1 VRLKVCEVIRE
12 DVSSREEIK
21 VFLAKLFLHSVDI
34 LAELVLPG
42 DFVHPRE
49 YIDLLGLMK
58 TFEGVVF
65 AVLRGP
71 QHIPLGHAIGVPEA
85 IRIEDLMNQ
94 LAIFTKGF
102 EEQL

>member
-1 VRLKVCEVIRE
+1 
-12 DVSSREEIK
+12 
-21 VFLAKLFLHSVDI
+21 
-34 LAELVLPG
+34 
-42 DFVHPRE
+42 
-49 YIDLLGLMK
+49 MK

-65 AVLRGP
+65 AMLRGP

-102 EEQL
+102 EEQLWMVDDGSLHKIVDSSVVENVRA

>member
-1 VRLKVCEVIRE
+1 MGLKVCVVIRK

-21 VFLAKLFLHSVDI
+21 VFLAKLLLHPVDI

-49 YIDLLGLMK
+49 YIYLLGLMK

-65 AVLRGP
+65 AVLLGP

-85 IRIEDLMNQ
+85 VRIKDLMNQ
-94 LAIFTKGF
+94 LTIFTKGL
-102 EEQL
+102 EEQF

>member
-1 VRLKVCEVIRE
+1 MGLKVCVVIRK

-21 VFLAKLFLHSVDI
+21 VFLAKLLLHPVDI

-65 AVLRGP
+65 AVLLGP

-85 IRIEDLMNQ
+85 IRIKDLMNQ
-94 LAIFTKGF
+94 LTIFTKGF
-102 EEQL
+102 EEQF

>member
-1 VRLKVCEVIRE
+1 MRLKVCVVIRK

-21 VFLAKLFLHSVDI
+21 VFLAKLLLHPVDI
-34 LAELVLPG
+34 LAELVLPR

-58 TFEGVVF
+58 AFKGVVF
-65 AVLRGP
+65 AVLLGP

-85 IRIEDLMNQ
+85 VRIKDLMNQ
-94 LAIFTKGF
+94 LTIFTKGL
-102 EEQL
+102 EEQF

>member
-1 VRLKVCEVIRE
+1 
-12 DVSSREEIK
+12 
-21 VFLAKLFLHSVDI
+21 
-34 LAELVLPG
+34 
-42 DFVHPRE
+42 
-49 YIDLLGLMK
+49 MK
-58 TFEGVVF
+58 SFEGVVF
-65 AVLRGP
+65 AMLRGP